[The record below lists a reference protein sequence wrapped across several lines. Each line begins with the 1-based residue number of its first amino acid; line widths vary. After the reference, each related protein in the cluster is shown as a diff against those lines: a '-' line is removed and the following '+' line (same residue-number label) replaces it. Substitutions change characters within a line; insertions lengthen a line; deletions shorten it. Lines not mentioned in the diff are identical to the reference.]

1 MLILTGC
8 FSLAVAKSTPSGPTT
23 RDQSHIEE
31 TLRLATAEPSR
42 EFVGESYIEINIY
55 KSTTFQGY
63 AVPYDASYFINQS
76 HFSFTKISKW

>member
-8 FSLAVAKSTPSGPTT
+8 FSLAVKKTTTSGPTT

-42 EFVGESYIEINIY
+42 EFVGEPYYEKKKIYIYI
-55 KSTTFQGY
+55 STTFQGY
-63 AVPYDASYFINQS
+63 TVCTI
-76 HFSFTKISKW
+76 